1 MVHWHCPFE
10 IDLRVYVSQITVPCF
25 DDLDSIVT
33 SQVISLRVMFVI
45 QLSLS
50 HERQQRFPFIIWILN
65 FIIGVLIFIY
75 YSPLFHQLPPIDY
88 PHKAIDFIQLSIR
101 SNYYQSEDSISFIVV
116 YQPSICFRLR
126 WNTIRCSPLVRKSD
140 PWQCVETFSKY
151 ILRLLPSSNWI

>member
-10 IDLRVYVSQITVPCF
+10 IDLRFYVSPNHSSLLWRLGFNC
-25 DDLDSIVT
+25 DVT
-33 SQVISLRVMFVI
+33 GNQPA
-45 QLSLS
+45 S
-50 HERQQRFPFIIWILN
+50 HACYPTLPLTRATATLPLYNLN
-65 FIIGVLIFIY
+65 FEFHHRCSYIY
-75 YSPLFHQLPPIDY
+75 LLFPLFHQLPPIDY
-88 PHKAIDFIQLSIR
+88 PHKAIDFIHLSIR